1 MSVALQED
9 TLTSPQIDDRDTA
22 PNAARRYN
30 HRFLTPTLD
39 HITDLTHSPRGRL
52 PVTDSWPTTWG
63 LPHRLPT
70 ARGPPGRV
78 TSATRPGHGTAARR
92 ESGRASTPRRPSTRN
107 PLGEESENRS
117 DNGTA
122 FFQDGPGRDEEAE
135 GTRGRDDLLAAAAAR
150 SSSSSSSSHRKQPEY
165 AADGKR
171 VMTEDECYHLLGY
184 SWPAWKKWMLLSSI
198 FAVQVSMNFNTS
210 VYPSA
215 VTPLSEA
222 FHVSEQAARTGQCAF
237 LVLYAFGCELWAPW
251 SEEFGRW
258 KILQCSLFLV
268 NMWQI
273 LAASA
278 GGSVTLGMVADL
290 YQPEEQQWAV
300 LFVVL
305 SSVFGTS
312 VGPVVGG
319 PIRKFLPWYWNFW
332 IQLVFGAVVQSVHFF
347 MPESR
352 ATIIMDREARRRRQ
366 SGEDTNIYGPNEV
379 KKPRLSMHEFAI
391 TWVRPFEMFVREPI
405 VLSCSLLSGFSD
417 ALIFT
422 FQEGFTPVFD
432 KWGFGTLQKAWAF
445 IPINIGYVL
454 AYISY
459 VPWIIRDHRVTRARG
474 PGALAPEHRL
484 KWLLYLA
491 PLETIGLFGFAWTS
505 TGPPESHW
513 IAPMIFSCLIAIAN
527 FAIYMS
533 TVDYMIAAYGPYSA
547 SATGGNGFA
556 RDFLAGVAAMYS
568 TPLYENIGDS
578 RHTEY
583 ASTVLAC
590 LAFLVT
596 IPVYLIYWKGPVIRE
611 RSKFA
616 QSLLSE
622 GRRAKGGRRVVAAP
636 EEQLEPKNI

>member
-1 MSVALQED
+1 MASVSTAD
-9 TLTSPQIDDRDTA
+9 STRASRPSKNDDTA
-22 PNAARRYN
+22 PA
-30 HRFLTPTLD
+30 
-39 HITDLTHSPRGRL
+39 
-52 PVTDSWPTTWG
+52 
-63 LPHRLPT
+63 
-70 ARGPPGRV
+70 
-78 TSATRPGHGTAARR
+78 R
-92 ESGRASTPRRPSTRN
+92 ESSVTRDERSFDAEK
-107 PLGEESENRS
+107 PQQSFGEKSENPP
-117 DNGTA
+117 NGG
-122 FFQDGPGRDEEAE
+122 FFKDEPDRDLEAE
-135 GTRGRDDLLAAAAAR
+135 GTGSHDDSAAANGC
-150 SSSSSSSSHRKQPEY
+150 KQPEY
-165 AADGKR
+165 TPDGKR
-171 VMTEDECYHLLGY
+171 IITEDECYYLLGY

-210 VYPSA
+210 VFPSA
-215 VTPLSEA
+215 VTPISEA

-268 NMWQI
+268 NIWQI
-273 LAASA
+273 LAALAPNFGSIVVARGLGGISSA

-319 PIRKFLPWYWNFW
+319 PIQKFLPWYWNFW
-332 IQLVFGAVVQSVHFF
+332 IQLIFGATVQFIHFF

-352 ATIIMDREARRRRQ
+352 ATIIMDREAKRRRK

-422 FQEGFTPVFD
+422 FQEGFTPVFN

-454 AYISY
+454 AYVSY
-459 VPWIIRDHRVTRARG
+459 IPWIIRDHRITRTKG
-474 PGALAPEHRL
+474 PDALAPERRL
-484 KWLLYLA
+484 QWLLYLA

-505 TGPPESHW
+505 MGPPESHW

-556 RDFLAGVAAMYS
+556 RDFLAGIAAMYS
-568 TPLYENIGDS
+568 TPLYENVGDS

-590 LAFLVT
+590 LALLVT

-616 QSLLSE
+616 QSLNQD
-622 GRRAKGGRRVVAAP
+622 RRAKGGRRVVSAP
-636 EEQLEPKNI
+636 EDQLEPKDL

>member
-1 MSVALQED
+1 MGAS
-9 TLTSPQIDDRDTA
+9 TPPPGSPRASRPSNVGDTA
-22 PNAARRYN
+22 RTR
-30 HRFLTPTLD
+30 
-39 HITDLTHSPRGRL
+39 
-52 PVTDSWPTTWG
+52 DS
-63 LPHRLPT
+63 
-70 ARGPPGRV
+70 
-78 TSATRPGHGTAARR
+78 SATRVG
-92 ESGRASTPRRPSTRN
+92 PSFDAEKAQY
-107 PLGEESENRS
+107 PLGEEPENRS
-117 DNGTA
+117 SNSNGAA
-122 FFQDGPGRDEEAE
+122 FFQDGPGRDEEAG
-135 GTRGRDDLLAAAAAR
+135 GTQGRDDLR
-150 SSSSSSSSHRKQPEY
+150 SSSRRKQPPEY
-165 AADGKR
+165 TANGKR

-222 FHVSEQAARTGQCAF
+222 FHVSEQAARAGQCAF

-258 KILQCSLFLV
+258 RILQCSLFLV

-273 LAASA
+273 LAALAPNFGSIIVARALGGLSSA

-312 VGPVVGG
+312 VGPV
-319 PIRKFLPWYWNFW
+319 
-332 IQLVFGAVVQSVHFF
+332 LVFGVVVQCVHFF

-352 ATIIMDREARRRRQ
+352 ATIIMDREARRRRT
-366 SGEDTNIYGPNEV
+366 SGEDAGVYGPNEV
-379 KKPRLSMHEFAI
+379 KAPRLSMREFAV
-391 TWVRPFEMFVREPI
+391 TWVRPFEMFLREPI

-432 KWGFGTLQKAWAF
+432 KWRFGTLQKAWAF
-445 IPINIGYVL
+445 IPINVGYVL

-459 VPWIIRDHRVTRARG
+459 VPWIIRDHRVMRAKG
-474 PGALAPEHRL
+474 PDALAPERRL

-505 TGPPESHW
+505 MGPPESHW

-568 TPLYENIGDS
+568 APLYENIGNS

-616 QSLLSE
+616 QSLSE
-622 GRRAKGGRRVVAAP
+622 GRRAKGGLAP
-636 EEQLEPKNI
+636 PQEQPEPKKL

>member
-1 MSVALQED
+1 MAS
-9 TLTSPQIDDRDTA
+9 A
-22 PNAARRYN
+22 PSSDN
-30 HRFLTPTLD
+30 P
-39 HITDLTHSPRGRL
+39 
-52 PVTDSWPTTWG
+52 
-63 LPHRLPT
+63 
-70 ARGPPGRV
+70 
-78 TSATRPGHGTAARR
+78 
-92 ESGRASTPRRPSTRN
+92 RASRRSNDDETIPARDSSVTRVDRSFDGEKPQQ
-107 PLGEESENRS
+107 PLGEESE
-117 DNGTA
+117 DAPTGG
-122 FFQDGPGRDEEAE
+122 FFEDGPGRDEEAE
-135 GTRGRDDLLAAAAAR
+135 GTSNREDLAR
-150 SSSSSSSSHRKQPEY
+150 AESNKQPEY
-165 AADGKR
+165 TSDGKR
-171 VMTEDECYHLLGY
+171 IITEDECYHLLGY

-210 VYPSA
+210 VFPSA
-215 VTPLSEA
+215 VTPVSEE
-222 FHVSEQAARTGQCAF
+222 FHVSEQAARSAQCAF

-258 KILQCSLFLV
+258 RILQCSLFLV

-273 LAASA
+273 LAALAPNFGSIVVARALGGLSSA

-305 SSVFGTS
+305 SSVLGTS
-312 VGPVVGG
+312 VGPVAGG
-319 PIRKFLPWYWNFW
+319 PIQKFLPWYWNLW
-332 IQLVFGAVVQSVHFF
+332 IQMIFGVIVQAVHFF

-352 ATIIMDREARRRRQ
+352 STIIMDKKAKRRRK

-391 TWVRPFEMFVREPI
+391 TWMRPFEMFLREPI

-422 FQEGFTPVFD
+422 FQEGFTPVFN

-445 IPINIGYVL
+445 IPINIGYIL

-459 VPWIIRDHRVTRARG
+459 VPWIIRDHRVIKANG
-474 PGALAPEHRL
+474 PDALAPERRL

-505 TGPPESHW
+505 MGPPESHW

-556 RDFLAGVAAMYS
+556 RDFLAGIAAMYS
-568 TPLYENIGDS
+568 TPLYENIGSS

-590 LAFLVT
+590 LAFMVT

-616 QSLLSE
+616 QSLDAD
-622 GRRAKGGRRVVAAP
+622 RRSKGGRRVVEAP
-636 EEQLEPKNI
+636 EEQLELKNL

>member
-1 MSVALQED
+1 MVSA
-9 TLTSPQIDDRDTA
+9 
-22 PNAARRYN
+22 
-30 HRFLTPTLD
+30 
-39 HITDLTHSPRGRL
+39 
-52 PVTDSWPTTWG
+52 
-63 LPHRLPT
+63 
-70 ARGPPGRV
+70 PPGDN
-78 TSATRPGHGTAARR
+78 S
-92 ESGRASTPRRPSTRN
+92 RASRPSNVDETIPTRDSSVTRVDRSFDGEKPQQ
-107 PLGEESENRS
+107 PLNEKSE
-117 DNGTA
+117 DAPTGG
-122 FFQDGPGRDEEAE
+122 FFEGGLGRDEEAE
-135 GTRGRDDLLAAAAAR
+135 GTRRQEDLAR
-150 SSSSSSSSHRKQPEY
+150 ATSSKQPEY
-165 AADGKR
+165 TPDGKR
-171 VMTEDECYHLLGY
+171 VITEDECYHLLGY

-210 VYPSA
+210 VFPSA
-215 VTPLSEA
+215 VTPISEG
-222 FHVSEQAARTGQCAF
+222 FHVSEQAARSAQCAF

-268 NMWQI
+268 NIWQI
-273 LAASA
+273 LAALAPNFGSIVVARALGGLSSA

-305 SSVFGTS
+305 SSVLGTS
-312 VGPVVGG
+312 VGPVAGG
-319 PIRKFLPWYWNFW
+319 PIQKFLPWYWNLW
-332 IQLVFGAVVQSVHFF
+332 IQMIFGVVVQAVHFF

-352 ATIIMDREARRRRQ
+352 STIIMDREAKRRRT

-391 TWVRPFEMFVREPI
+391 TWMRPFEMFLREPI

-422 FQEGFTPVFD
+422 FQEGFTPVFN

-445 IPINIGYVL
+445 IPINIGYIL

-459 VPWIIRDHRVTRARG
+459 VPWIIRDHRVIKAKG
-474 PGALAPEHRL
+474 PDALAPERRL

-505 TGPPESHW
+505 MGPPESHW

-556 RDFLAGVAAMYS
+556 RDFLAGIAAMYS
-568 TPLYENIGDS
+568 TPLYENIGSS

-590 LAFLVT
+590 LAFMVT

-616 QSLLSE
+616 QSLDAD
-622 GRRAKGGRRVVAAP
+622 RRSKGGRRVIEAP
-636 EEQLEPKNI
+636 EEQLEPKNL